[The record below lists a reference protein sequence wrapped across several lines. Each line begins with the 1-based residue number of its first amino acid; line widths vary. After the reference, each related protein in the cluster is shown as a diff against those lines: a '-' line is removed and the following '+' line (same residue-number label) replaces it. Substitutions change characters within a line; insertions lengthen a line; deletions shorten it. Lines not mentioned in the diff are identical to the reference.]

1 MNNIILLFR
10 GLRVSYLQ
18 NSIQSYFDLVMYLHV
33 NKRNIKQTEG
43 VMPLF
48 SFFQQQNRVV
58 NKL

>member
-1 MNNIILLFR
+1 MNDIILLFR

-48 SFFQQQNRVV
+48 SVFQQ
-58 NKL
+58 

>member
-1 MNNIILLFR
+1 MNDIILLFR

-33 NKRNIKQTEG
+33 NKRNIKQTG